1 MATLLE
7 HNTEILRR
15 MQDLRP
21 IQPELRRIFQE
32 GKRFQLLR
40 GQDAAGRAFQP
51 IKPAT
56 RDDRQGAGPPLAP
69 QGPNADIVTKY
80 TITFDVLRNGLVM
93 AAGWPM
99 AWVKYHVT
107 GGPKL
112 PRRDPSGFREEDKR
126 DAMIIL
132 NGWIMKGRA

>member
-1 MATLLE
+1 M
-7 HNTEILRR
+7 EILAR

-40 GQDAAGRAFQP
+40 GQDAQGRSFKP

-56 RDDRQGAGPPLAP
+56 REERRGQGPPLAP

-80 TITFDVLRNGLVM
+80 TITFDVLKNGLVM

-112 PRRDPSGFREEDKR
+112 PRRDPSGFRAQDQKE
-126 DAMIIL
+126 AMQVMSDYV
-132 NGWIMKGRA
+132 MKGRV